1 MRVIATAG
9 HVDHG
14 KSTLVRALTGINPD
28 RLREEQQREM
38 TLDLGF
44 AWMTLADG
52 ESVGVIDVPGHIDFI
67 DNMLAGV
74 GGIDAALLVI
84 AADEGAMPQTREHL
98 DILKLL
104 QIQRAVIALTKCD
117 LVDDEWMTLIGD
129 DIRRLIADSP
139 IANSKIV
146 PVSARANLGLE
157 ELKRELARVLSEAPP
172 RRDLGRPR
180 LSVDRVFTLQGFGTV
195 VTGTLVDGVFV
206 VGDEVEIVTQKG
218 EIIPSRVRGLQTH
231 KQKLERAQPGSRVAI
246 NLTGVTVDQLA
257 RGCVVT
263 KPGALKPTTMIDV
276 RLELIDTA
284 LRHNTEVK
292 IFCGA
297 AQNTARVW
305 LLDGNEIGANQN
317 GWAQLQLA
325 SPMALMSG
333 DRFIVRL
340 PSPSMTIGGGTVIDA
355 YPTRRYRR
363 RGGKA
368 DDATLSR
375 LQTLSEGSPSER
387 VADAL
392 AELRFAL
399 RDEAMKRAQLER
411 DEFDL
416 AISELIEQE
425 IVVVSNGILA
435 LESAWRNAHTHAQ
448 KLLSAF
454 HSAQPLQQGMS
465 RESLRSRLQLS
476 PKVFDALL
484 KNPMGLEDTTNV
496 LVDEGETVRLA
507 SHEVKFNVA
516 QQQAV
521 DALLKQMRAQP
532 WNTPLVKD
540 CKAALGEDVFETLL
554 RQKKLTVLNNEVV
567 LLEETYRHATQHVRE
582 EIQKNGSIT
591 AAQARDLFGTTRKYS
606 LALLE
611 HLDEIGVTKRVGDA
625 RVLR

>member
-1 MRVIATAG
+1 
-9 HVDHG
+9 
-14 KSTLVRALTGINPD
+14 
-28 RLREEQQREM
+28 M

-355 YPTRRYRR
+355 HPTRRYRR

-392 AELRFAL
+392 AELRFAT

-416 AISELIEQE
+416 GISELIEQK

-435 LESAWRNAHTHAQ
+435 LESAWRNAHAHAQ

>member
-1 MRVIATAG
+1 
-9 HVDHG
+9 
-14 KSTLVRALTGINPD
+14 
-28 RLREEQQREM
+28 
-38 TLDLGF
+38 
-44 AWMTLADG
+44 
-52 ESVGVIDVPGHIDFI
+52 
-67 DNMLAGV
+67 
-74 GGIDAALLVI
+74 
-84 AADEGAMPQTREHL
+84 
-98 DILKLL
+98 
-104 QIQRAVIALTKCD
+104 
-117 LVDDEWMTLIGD
+117 
-129 DIRRLIADSP
+129 
-139 IANSKIV
+139 
-146 PVSARANLGLE
+146 
-157 ELKRELARVLSEAPP
+157 
-172 RRDLGRPR
+172 
-180 LSVDRVFTLQGFGTV
+180 
-195 VTGTLVDGVFV
+195 
-206 VGDEVEIVTQKG
+206 
-218 EIIPSRVRGLQTH
+218 
-231 KQKLERAQPGSRVAI
+231 
-246 NLTGVTVDQLA
+246 
-257 RGCVVT
+257 
-263 KPGALKPTTMIDV
+263 
-276 RLELIDTA
+276 
-284 LRHNTEVK
+284 
-292 IFCGA
+292 
-297 AQNTARVW
+297 
-305 LLDGNEIGANQN
+305 
-317 GWAQLQLA
+317 
-325 SPMALMSG
+325 
-333 DRFIVRL
+333 
-340 PSPSMTIGGGTVIDA
+340 
-355 YPTRRYRR
+355 
-363 RGGKA
+363 
-368 DDATLSR
+368 
-375 LQTLSEGSPSER
+375 
-387 VADAL
+387 
-392 AELRFAL
+392 
-399 RDEAMKRAQLER
+399 MKRAQLER

-416 AISELIEQE
+416 AISELIEQK

-435 LESAWRNAHTHAQ
+435 LESAWRNAHAHAQ